1 MNYELYCGDCLEIMK
16 QIPSECANVI
26 LTDPPYG
33 IDFQS
38 TWPTEKS
45 KRKPKIKNNKHPFIW
60 FLYDAFR
67 LCKSDGC
74 ILCFTRDDVCEIFKT
89 SIQCAGFTIRSV
101 IVWDK
106 QVHGMGNLK
115 SQFAPQ
121 HEVIIF
127 ATKGKYQF
135 PSKRPHDV
143 ISIQRV
149 SPFDLIHPNEKP
161 IELLEHLINSTC
173 VNNGTVLDMFMGSG
187 STGVACANTGRNFI
201 GVELDEGY
209 YNIAK
214 DRIEKAYNEEYQSE
228 V

>member
-1 MNYELYCGDCLEIMK
+1 MNYELYNGDCLKIMANL
-16 QIPSECANVI
+16 PSGCANII

-38 TWPTEKS
+38 AWPTEKS
-45 KRKPKIKNNKHPFIW
+45 KRKPKIKNDKYPFIW

-67 LCKSDGC
+67 TCKSDGG

-89 SIQCAGFTIRSV
+89 AIQCAGFTMRSV

-121 HEVIIF
+121 HELIIF

-149 SPFDLIHPNEKP
+149 NPCDLIHPNEKP

-214 DRIEKAYNEEYQSE
+214 ERIDTAYNEEYQSE